1 MTKTN
6 RPVMLKGQWLYVF
19 FILMFL
25 VSGCQN
31 QSLQT
36 PMETSNDLPGEAAT
50 PLPKDTVETP
60 TETPQPEGDTIAKIQ
75 GAGHISPLRS
85 LNVSEVRGVVTF
97 VMSDGFYMQS
107 ITPDDDPATSE
118 GLLVFT
124 DWVPSTQI
132 GDEVLVSGR
141 VDEFVPGGGY
151 GNLSTTR
158 IKGPEVEIV
167 SRGNSLPEPT
177 VIGEGGRMPPA
188 EIIDDDTNG
197 YISGKGEFDPE
208 NDGIDFYESLEG
220 MLLQINNPVVVGP
233 TNAYKE
239 IAVLADMGANASLR
253 TPRGG
258 IVIRENDFNPERI
271 IIDDLLL
278 ETPFVQVGDYSEEP
292 VIGILDFDYGNY
304 KFLITE
310 PVEFIKGD
318 LQPSEP
324 LAQAEEGQLRVASYN
339 VLNLSA
345 VEPER
350 IAELANQIVNWMASP
365 DIIGL
370 QEIQDN
376 DGTGF
381 STASADETYQKI
393 IDAVK
398 DLGGPDYSFV
408 DIEPIADADG
418 GAPGG
423 NIRAGVLFRLD
434 SGLTLVSAPQGD
446 AKTAVEITDN
456 QGTPQLSLNPGR
468 IDPTNPAFYSSRKP
482 MVVTFIY
489 GGEPLFIINNH
500 FVSKGADGDLFGEFQ
515 PPLLDSEAQRIEQ
528 AQIVHDFVEQLL
540 AINPESRVVVLGDLN
555 DFNFSPPIDL
565 LEGSILANLVE
576 TLPEDERY
584 SYIYDGNSQT
594 LDQILVSDQLME
606 NLIDFEILHLNAEFN
621 IQTRLSDH
629 DPLIATF
636 EWNE

>member
-1 MTKTN
+1 MPKNN
-6 RPVMLKGQWLYVF
+6 RPIKIQAQWLYVLLV
-19 FILMFL
+19 LMII
-25 VSGCQN
+25 VSGCQKP
-31 QSLQT
+31 T
-36 PMETSNDLPGEAAT
+36 PQESVETPDGSTGEAST
-50 PLPKDTVETP
+50 PLPTDTAQIP
-60 TETPQPEGDTIAKIQ
+60 SETPQPEGDTIAKIQ

-85 LNVSEVRGVVTF
+85 LMVSEVRGVVTF

-107 ITPDDDPATSE
+107 IIPDDDPSTSE

-124 DWVPSTQI
+124 DWVPSTRI

-158 IKGPEVEIV
+158 IKSPEVEIV
-167 SRGNSLPEPT
+167 SRGNALPEPT
-177 VIGEGGRMPPA
+177 VIGEGGRMPPT

-239 IAVLADMGANASLR
+239 IAVLADMGMNASLR

-258 IVIRENDFNPERI
+258 IVIRPNDFNPERI

-310 PVEFIKGD
+310 PVNFISGD
-318 LQPSEP
+318 LQPSQP
-324 LAQAEEGQLRVASYN
+324 LAQAEEGQLRIVSYN

-350 IAELANQIVNWMASP
+350 IAKLADQIVNWMASP

-381 STASADETYQKI
+381 STASADETYQGI
-393 IDAVK
+393 IDAVN
-398 DLGGPDYSFV
+398 DLGGPEYAFV
-408 DIEPIADADG
+408 DIEPVPDADG

-423 NIRAGVLFRLD
+423 NIRAGVLYRLD
-434 SGLTLVSAPQGD
+434 SGLTLASAPQGD
-446 AKTAVEITDN
+446 AKTPIEITDN

-482 MVVTFIY
+482 LVVTFIY
-489 GGEPLFIINNH
+489 GGEPLFLINNH

-515 PPLLDSEAQRIEQ
+515 PPLLDSEVQRIEQ

-555 DFNFSPPIDL
+555 DFYFSPPIDL

-576 TLPEDERY
+576 TLPEAERY

-594 LDQILVSDQLME
+594 LDQLLVSDQLMKS
-606 NLIDFEILHLNAEFN
+606 LVAFEILHLNAEFN